1 MPHTTHYFF
10 KDYAAALMS
19 FSAENIADYY
29 RTPMAV
35 YSDQGVTTVTKEEE
49 VVDFWKQGLKQYSSQ
64 DISKAESTILLE
76 DKVSETVY
84 LCKVKWDNYGES
96 GKKVS
101 SETNYYILA
110 DKDGRLGIVG
120 LIITGE

>member
-1 MPHTTHYFF
+1 MPNKTQYFF

-19 FSAENIADYY
+19 FSPENIADYY

-35 YSDQGVTTVTKEEE
+35 YSDQGVLTVTKGEE

-64 DISKAESTILLE
+64 DINKAECTILLE

-84 LCKVKWDNYGES
+84 LCKVQWDNYSES

-110 DKDGRLGIVG
+110 AKDGRLGIVG
-120 LIITGE
+120 LIITGK